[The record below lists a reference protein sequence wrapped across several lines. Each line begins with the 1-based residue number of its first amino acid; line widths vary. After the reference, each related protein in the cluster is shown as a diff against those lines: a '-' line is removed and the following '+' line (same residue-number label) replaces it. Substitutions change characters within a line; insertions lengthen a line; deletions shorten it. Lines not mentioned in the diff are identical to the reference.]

1 MVLENVRKG
10 SHYIIYLNVCNQEK
24 TYSGLE
30 NQGRPA
36 VLGDDFTHNVKVS
49 LSLMFSVV
57 MSALAKVALS
67 NTVVPHRTTQ
77 NTW

>member
-36 VLGDDFTHNVKVS
+36 VLGGRLYSQCEGIVELDVLSGNVCLGKGGAV
-49 LSLMFSVV
+49 
-57 MSALAKVALS
+57 
-67 NTVVPHRTTQ
+67 
-77 NTW
+77 